1 MSNLAH
7 IVRKQHI
14 WCERQYL
21 DTTLVNKW
29 GFSDLRVRTKS
40 VACVSL

>member
-7 IVRKQHI
+7 IVRSSTFGANGI
-14 WCERQYL
+14 